1 MPTILDRGIHELKR
15 GLTLTMITRTI
26 AVLVAM
32 AASTSAWATDVQ
44 AISSAARYRVFVPAP
59 YARAATVMRLAER
72 GNMNAEAQLGWMY
85 SVGRGVP
92 QDYAKAAKW
101 YSLAA
106 VQGHGGAQFALG
118 MLYNKGEGVP
128 RDYILSYM
136 WLNLSA
142 SQAVGDDRDF
152 KSRMRD
158 AIASKLTPSQVAQ
171 AQQMA
176 LAWYKQALIIAP
188 Q

>member
-1 MPTILDRGIHELKR
+1 MTK
-15 GLTLTMITRTI
+15 ITRNI
-26 AVLVAM
+26 AVLVAI
-32 AASTSAWATDVQ
+32 AASTSAWTADVQ
-44 AISSAARYRVFVPAP
+44 AMSSVTRHRVFVPVP
-59 YARAATVMRLAER
+59 YAHAATVMRSAEK

-85 SVGRGVP
+85 SAGQGLP
-92 QDYAKAAKW
+92 QDYVKAAKW
-101 YSLAA
+101 YYLAA
-106 VQGHGGAQFALG
+106 VQGHGWAQFELG

-128 RDYILSYM
+128 RDYVLSYM

-142 SQAVGDDRDF
+142 SQAVGDDHDF

-176 LAWYKQALIIAP
+176 LAWYKGH
-188 Q
+188 